1 MFFRIFES
9 HAYWKIWVIIQ
20 KYNAHDG
27 QHGSYITLIS
37 PCFLTGFFEG
47 YSLLIDCHSVPFCLN
62 PVKHSTELELTINET
77 SSPTEPL
84 PLKSLEKPFSTM
96 QQAIELV
103 IKLWR

>member
-1 MFFRIFES
+1 MSCLLE
-9 HAYWKIWVIIQ
+9 IWVIIL

-27 QHGSYITLIS
+27 QDGSYITLIS
-37 PCFLTGFFEG
+37 PRFLTGFFQG
-47 YSLLIDCHSVPFCLN
+47 DSLLSHSVPFCLN